1 MWSPNHQFCGVHLA
15 SLLVSHGSKTATRS
29 SVNTSLPFISSR
41 RDSWNAAQPQC
52 SAVKSL
58 VNIFSLLCGH
68 VCAIS
73 SFLHS
78 FIHSFS
84 ITCWCNSQWSPSMPV
99 YFLAI
104 YSRSFKR
111 PNQKLWTS
119 SRETGPK
126 HPEEPFCLTFIHSC
140 SFSRVPPESI
150 WQTLVEKKRLWG
162 KKNNK
167 SFLRHPHP
175 ICCGII
181 FFYYLQIMCADMIST
196 VWSGGHCGC
205 CSCCFLFVELCDMR
219 QRGGKNPPPCASN
232 PFRTLLMA
240 CQFPLPFHFL
250 SN

>member
-1 MWSPNHQFCGVHLA
+1 MWVYVHKCA
-15 SLLVSHGSKTATRS
+15 VLLRLSYW
-29 SVNTSLPFISSR
+29 SVKLFI
-41 RDSWNAAQPQC
+41 Q
-52 SAVKSL
+52 
-58 VNIFSLLCGH
+58 
-68 VCAIS
+68 

-78 FIHSFS
+78 VYCADVTQCSLPPFQFI
-84 ITCWCNSQWSPSMPV
+84 
-99 YFLAI
+99 FLAI
-104 YSRSFKR
+104 YSRAFKR

-150 WQTLVEKKRLWG
+150 WQTLVKKKKRLWG

-167 SFLRHPHP
+167 SFLSHPHP

-205 CSCCFLFVELCDMR
+205 SCCFFVCGALRYETA
-219 QRGGKNPPPCASN
+219 RGEKI
-232 PFRTLLMA
+232 
-240 CQFPLPFHFL
+240 LPHVHL
-250 SN
+250 IVHSGPS

>member
-1 MWSPNHQFCGVHLA
+1 MYCADVTRWSPNPPIPLHL
-15 SLLVSHGSKTATRS
+15 
-29 SVNTSLPFISSR
+29 F
-41 RDSWNAAQPQC
+41 
-52 SAVKSL
+52 
-58 VNIFSLLCGH
+58 F
-68 VCAIS
+68 
-73 SFLHS
+73 
-78 FIHSFS
+78 
-84 ITCWCNSQWSPSMPV
+84 
-99 YFLAI
+99 FLAI
-104 YSRSFKR
+104 YSRAFKR
-111 PNQKLWTS
+111 SNQKLWTS

-150 WQTLVEKKRLWG
+150 WQTLVKKKKKKRLWG

-167 SFLRHPHP
+167 SFLSHPHP

-205 CSCCFLFVELCDMR
+205 SCWGFFFVLFLFCLWSAAIWNDERGVE
-219 QRGGKNPPPCASN
+219 KWNPPPCASN
-232 PFRTLLMA
+232 RPFRTLLMA

>member
-1 MWSPNHQFCGVHLA
+1 MWLPNHQFRGVHLA
-15 SLLVSHGSKTATRS
+15 SLLVSHESKTATRS

-68 VCAIS
+68 VCAVS

-84 ITCWCNSQWSPSMPV
+84 ITCWCNSLWSPSMPV

-150 WQTLVEKKRLWG
+150 WQTLVEKKKTLREEKQQVVLETPTPHLLW
-162 KKNNK
+162 
-167 SFLRHPHP
+167 
-175 ICCGII
+175 
-181 FFYYLQIMCADMIST
+181 YYLLLLSTDYVRWYDFYSLVWWSLWLLFLLFFVCGALWYETARGEKSSPMCI
-196 VWSGGHCGC
+196 
-205 CSCCFLFVELCDMR
+205 
-219 QRGGKNPPPCASN
+219 
-232 PFRTLLMA
+232 
-240 CQFPLPFHFL
+240 
-250 SN
+250 